1 MAPPTVGTDTTGSLR
16 IAAALCGRDG
26 QLIGPGSVDHLI
38 ERLLTHKN
46 GPTLTPL
53 SPQDERLLAAAID
66 LAQQS
71 RDHGNHPFGALLAS
85 PSGEVLCQA
94 ENTVVTQNDIT
105 NHAELNLVSKA
116 CRTLTVEQLATGTLY
131 TSTEPCAMCCGAIY
145 WSRIPRVVY
154 ALGEDELAVL
164 VGGSS
169 ELVLQLPSRQVFAA
183 GSPKVEVSGPH
194 LHGAGAAVH
203 KDFWT

>member
-1 MAPPTVGTDTTGSLR
+1 LPS
-16 IAAALCGRDG
+16 
-26 QLIGPGSVDHLI
+26 
-38 ERLLTHKN
+38 
-46 GPTLTPL
+46 L
-53 SPQDERLLAAAID
+53 SPQDERLLADAID
-66 LAQQS
+66 LAQQA
-71 RDHGNHPFGALLAS
+71 RDHGNHPFGALLAG

-105 NHAELNLVSKA
+105 NHAELNLVSTA
-116 CRTLTVEQLATGTLY
+116 CRTLTVEQLATATLY

-164 VGGSS
+164 VGDSS

-194 LHGAGAAVH
+194 LYDEAAAVH
-203 KDFWT
+203 RDFWT

>member
-1 MAPPTVGTDTTGSLR
+1 MPS
-16 IAAALCGRDG
+16 
-26 QLIGPGSVDHLI
+26 
-38 ERLLTHKN
+38 
-46 GPTLTPL
+46 L
-53 SPQDERLLAAAID
+53 SPRDERLLRAAID

-71 RDHGNHPFGALLAS
+71 RDHGNHPFGALLAG
-85 PSGEVLCQA
+85 PSGEVLCEA

-116 CRTLTVEQLATGTLY
+116 CRTLTVDELATATLY
-131 TSTEPCAMCCGAIY
+131 TSTEPCAMCSGAIY

-164 VGGSS
+164 AGGSS
-169 ELVLQLPSRQVFAA
+169 ELILQLPSRQVFAA

-194 LHGAGAAVH
+194 LHDVAAAVH